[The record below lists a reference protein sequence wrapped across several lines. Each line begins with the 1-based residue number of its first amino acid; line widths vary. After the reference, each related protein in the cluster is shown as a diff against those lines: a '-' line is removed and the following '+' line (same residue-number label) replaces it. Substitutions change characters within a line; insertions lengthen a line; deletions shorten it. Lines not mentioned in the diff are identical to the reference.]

1 MAMNSETQ
9 TRITLRH
16 FRYFVAVAEAGKMSG
31 AAQGLGV
38 SQSVIT
44 DALQSLEAELGTPL
58 VIRHGRGIALTQ
70 DGFRFLSHARRVM
83 EAVADAVRMFP
94 SAGMAEGQVKL
105 GVTAT
110 VAGYFLGPFLARFK
124 RAHAG
129 LEIQAIELE
138 VDEVERRLVCG
149 EIDFAIVVASTA
161 PSDKTLARKRLFAS
175 PRRLW
180 LSPSHRLASARQVRL
195 KDAAGED
202 YLLLTTDNN
211 EKTTLA
217 YWRRHERR
225 PSVSFRTA
233 SIEAVRSLVAS
244 GAGVTI
250 LSDMVYRP
258 FSLEGDRIVAREIA
272 DAIPPLEIM
281 LCWDKRARLSG
292 PCAFF
297 RDTAGDFAPPETRSS
312 PVVRRPAGS
321 AGRT

>member
-1 MAMNSETQ
+1 M
-9 TRITLRH
+9 
-16 FRYFVAVAEAGKMSG
+16 G
-31 AAQGLGV
+31 
-38 SQSVIT
+38 
-44 DALQSLEAELGTPL
+44 
-58 VIRHGRGIALTQ
+58 
-70 DGFRFLSHARRVM
+70 
-83 EAVADAVRMFP
+83 MFP
-94 SAGMAEGQVKL
+94 STRMAEGQVRL

-110 VAGYFLGPFLARFK
+110 VAGYFLGPFLARFR

-129 LEIQAIELE
+129 FEVQAVELE
-138 VDEVERRLVCG
+138 VDEIERQLVSG

-161 PSDKTLARKRLFAS
+161 PSGKTLARKRLFAS

-180 LSPSHRLASARQVRL
+180 LSPTHRLASARRVRL
-195 KDAAGED
+195 KDAAEQD

-217 YWRRHERR
+217 YWRRHDLR
-225 PSVSFRTA
+225 PAVSFRTA

-244 GAGVTI
+244 GVGVTI

-281 LCWDKRARLSG
+281 LCWNKGAQLRR

-297 RDTAGDFAPPETRSS
+297 RDNAGEFTAPETHLA
-312 PVVRRPAGS
+312 PVVRRPAGP
-321 AGRT
+321 AKRV